1 MNLQELLAR
10 AEAILEDAG
19 VASPRV
25 DATAIAAMLLGCEP
39 IEVGLRRR
47 DPVSQDFTERFD
59 ELLARR
65 AAREPLQH
73 ILGKAW
79 FGPVELEVGE
89 GVFIPR
95 PETET
100 LADWAATLARPG
112 DVVLDCCTGS
122 GAIAA
127 YVATQQPRAQVYAV
141 ERSESAAAY
150 ARKNLHNRATLL
162 LGDAL
167 DPATCRGLRG
177 RVNVLTCNP
186 PYVPETDAL
195 DPEVYFD
202 PHEAVFSGDS
212 GMEFIQAF
220 MPVAFELLADGG
232 RIGVEHDDTT
242 SKATLAAF
250 HAAGFREV
258 EAIRDLAGR
267 PRFVMGVK

>member
-1 MNLQELLAR
+1 MNLQESLAQ
-10 AEAILEDAG
+10 AEAILENAG

-47 DPVSQDFTERFD
+47 DPVSSEFTDRFG
-59 ELLARR
+59 ELVTRR

-73 ILGKAW
+73 ILGRAW

-100 LADWAATLARPG
+100 LADWAAQKARPG

-127 YVATQQPRAQVYAV
+127 YVATQQPQAKVYAV
-141 ERSESAAAY
+141 ERSETAATF
-150 ARKNLHNRATLL
+150 ARKNLGTSATLL

-167 DPATCRGLRG
+167 DPATYRELWG
-177 RVNVLTCNP
+177 RVTVLTCNP
-186 PYVPETDAL
+186 PYVPETDSL

-202 PHEAVFSGDS
+202 PHEAVFSGES
-212 GMEFIQAF
+212 GMDFIEAF
-220 MPVAFELLADGG
+220 MPVAYEVLAEGG
-232 RIGVEHDDTT
+232 SVGVEHDDTT
-242 SKATLAAF
+242 SQATIDAF

-258 EAIRDLAGR
+258 RAVRDLAGR